1 MLLCAVDAFH
11 RVSGDQACIRWREY
25 ERKAKKKK
33 MELGS

>member
-1 MLLCAVDAFH
+1 MLS
-11 RVSGDQACIRWREY
+11 RSGDQACIRWRDY